1 MRGASAPEPE
11 PATATWVPVRRDDGE
26 IVGYLEPT
34 TPEFD
39 AVIPRNRLGHSVAEP
54 LEYVEAEE
62 LLIERGIGELAGT
75 WRLDG
80 AEQALSIAELSP
92 HGIVLR
98 DALLAKALVPTDD
111 VHVPWPDLAGRLTRS
126 VGPRPPNAGAVSG

>member
-1 MRGASAPEPE
+1 MTAGSGGSSAPE
-11 PATATWVPVRRDDGE
+11 TASWVPVRRDDGE
-26 IVGYLEPT
+26 VVGYLEPT

-39 AVIPRNRLGHSVAEP
+39 AVIPRNRLGHPVAGP

-62 LLIERGIGELAGT
+62 LLVERGIGELAES

-80 AEQALSIAELSP
+80 GEQALSIAELSP

-98 DALLAKALVPTDD
+98 DALRAKALVPTDD
-111 VHVPWPDLAGRLTRS
+111 VHVPWPDLAGRLTR
-126 VGPRPPNAGAVSG
+126 